1 MVHRLVAEAFIPN
14 PTNKSQVNHKDGNKH
29 NNHLTN
35 LEWVTQSENM
45 KHAFEFGL
53 EKHGMKGKHHTK
65 ESKNK
70 MRKKIICLETGI
82 IYNGLTEAEQI
93 LGISLKQISKCL
105 RNQTKTAGGFHWKYL
120 IEGGE
125 KDDNSKKN
133 M

>member
-14 PTNKSQVNHKDGNKH
+14 PTNKPQVNHKDGNKH

-53 EKHGMKGKHHTK
+53 EKHEMKGKHHTK

-105 RNQTKTAGGFHWKYL
+105 RTQTKTAGGFHWKYL

-125 KDDNSKKN
+125 KR
-133 M
+133 

>member
-14 PTNKSQVNHKDGNKH
+14 PTNKPQVNHKDGNKH

-53 EKHGMKGKHHTK
+53 EKHGMKNKTHTT

-70 MRKKIICLETGI
+70 MRKKIVCIETGK
-82 IYNGLTEAEQI
+82 IYNGLIEAEEILQI
-93 LGISLKQISKCL
+93 SSKQISKCL
-105 RNQTKTAGGFHWKYL
+105 RGKNKTAGGLHWKYF
-120 IEGGE
+120 IA
-125 KDDNSKKN
+125 
-133 M
+133 